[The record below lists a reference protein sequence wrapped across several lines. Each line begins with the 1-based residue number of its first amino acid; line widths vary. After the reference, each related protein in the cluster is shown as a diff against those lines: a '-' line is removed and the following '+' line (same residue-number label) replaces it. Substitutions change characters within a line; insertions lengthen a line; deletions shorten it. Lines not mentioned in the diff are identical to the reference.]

1 MIMKTIVSALLS
13 LSVLIGAAASAYA
26 FDTKGFFQQEER
38 WSR

>member
-1 MIMKTIVSALLS
+1 MKTIVSALLA
-13 LSVLIGAAASAYA
+13 LSVLTGSAASVFA